1 MTLSPFDGPEPRA
14 FNVRPD
20 FFEWK
25 IQDAPTADRIVAILF
40 EAHGGLMPTEIA
52 SQLQIDCDIV
62 YDVGLTLGKWGYIE
76 AIKLDHL
83 ANLVAGDKRDI
94 RWKLSLL
101 SWLFCE
107 NVVLR
112 QRIDKLQSTFIA
124 EPAAPS
130 PSLPDPVNIAL
141 AAIIRQFGKPT
152 PISNQWAIRVHGVIE
167 DMVGP
172 GDRIMRTIDG
182 LDPSNPGSTYIYTRE
197 AVPVEKV

>member
-20 FFEWK
+20 FFDWK
-25 IQDAPTADRIVAILF
+25 MHDAPTADRVIAILF
-40 EAHGGLMPTEIA
+40 ESHGGMMPTEIA
-52 SQLQIDCDIV
+52 ACLEIDADVV
-62 YDVGLTLGKWGYIE
+62 YDVGLTLCKWGYLE
-76 AIKLDHL
+76 CFKLDHL
-83 ANLVAGDKRDI
+83 ANLVASDKNDI
-94 RWKLSLL
+94 RWKLSLV

-112 QRIDKLQSTFIA
+112 QRIDGLQTTFIGA
-124 EPAAPS
+124 PVAPS

-152 PISNQWAIRVHGVIE
+152 PISNQWAIRVHGVVE

-182 LDPSNPGSTYIYTRE
+182 LDPSNPGATYIYTRE
-197 AVPVEKV
+197 AVPAEKV